1 MRLDVSRD
9 ARRVVRESRIFRF
22 SRPPALTGPE
32 CRVIYVNVINIHME
46 LEAMADIAAKLDQ
59 NGKWAWIAAMVGGF
73 ILFWPVGLFIL
84 GYLIWSGR
92 MGCWKKFGLE
102 EIGRGRGRW
111 YAPSGNTSSGNAA
124 FDEYREETLKRLEEE
139 QKEFGEYLERL
150 RRAKDKSEFDQF
162 MSDRRKGPQGPT
174 AQA

>member
-1 MRLDVSRD
+1 
-9 ARRVVRESRIFRF
+9 
-22 SRPPALTGPE
+22 
-32 CRVIYVNVINIHME
+32 ME
-46 LEAMADIAAKLDQ
+46 LKTMADIAAKLDEH
-59 NGKWAWIAAMVGGF
+59 GKWAWVAAMVGGF

-111 YAPSGNTSSGNAA
+111 YAPSGNSSSGNAA